1 MPSQPEPQGAL
12 AASSSEEVIIP
23 TREKPGHIYQ
33 EEDDLKESLQ
43 KEATVLGVIQILC
56 CLTISSLGV
65 ILASAPYSSH
75 FSAAVSTILMSAYP
89 FVGPLS
95 FAIAGAFSII
105 SGKKSTKPFALSSV
119 ASNMVSATAA
129 GAGLC
134 LLAHSLAA
142 LWTLS
147 RQCDS
152 EKDSPPSLPH
162 AGYYPSVAEM
172 KNCLLVGV
180 GLTGVLAIMLIFTVL
195 ELFLATYASVF
206 WWKQV
211 SLSHPGEYFL
221 RLSHKIIPSMSKRIL
236 QSHGYE

>member
-95 FAIAGAFSII
+95 
-105 SGKKSTKPFALSSV
+105 ALSSV